1 MLEKFKRR
9 SYKLEYLDTGD
20 YTPEEY
26 ESCIGELQIVNRWMG
41 DAHSLRTTLF
51 PEIEAQGLSGFS
63 ILDVGAGSGE
73 LLRVAADWARQTGR
87 RLNAVG
93 LELNE
98 RSAESIIEESERFDE
113 IGSVRGNALELPF
126 ADNRFDYVICS
137 LFTHHFVDEQV
148 VKILREMSR
157 VARRRIFVIDLN
169 RHPVA
174 YLLYTTLG
182 KLVLHNRL
190 LRHDG
195 ALSILR
201 SFKAGELR
209 ALGQRAGLRDLSV
222 ERRFPYRLVLSAA
235 AATER
240 VPRRAATEGRP
251 YSTLRRAKSA

>member
-1 MLEKFKRR
+1 MLDKFKQRSRR
-9 SYKLEYLDTGD
+9 LEYIDTGD

-26 ESCIGELQIVNRWMG
+26 ESCIGELQLVNRWMG

-51 PEIEAQGLSGFS
+51 REIEAQGLRSFS

-73 LLRVAADWARQTGR
+73 LLRVTVDWARQGGR
-87 RLNAVG
+87 QICAVG

-98 RSAESIIEESERFDE
+98 RSAESINEESERFDE
-113 IGSVRGNALELPF
+113 ISSVRGDALKLPF

-148 VKILREMSR
+148 IQILQEMSR

-169 RHPVA
+169 RHPIA

-201 SFKAGELR
+201 SFKADEL
-209 ALGQRAGLRDLSV
+209 LGLGNRAGLRDVLV
-222 ERRFPYRLVLSAA
+222 ERRFPFRLVLNAAARTPSGIMNCAPPWSAA
-235 AATER
+235 A
-240 VPRRAATEGRP
+240 
-251 YSTLRRAKSA
+251 

>member
-1 MLEKFKRR
+1 MLEKFKHR
-9 SYKLEYLDTGD
+9 SYRLEHIDTGN

-26 ESCIGELQIVNRWMG
+26 ESCISELQLVNRWMG
-41 DAHSLRTTLF
+41 DAHSLRATLF
-51 PEIEAQGLSGFS
+51 PEIETAALRSFS

-73 LLRVAADWARQTGR
+73 LLRVAADWARQTNR
-87 RLNAVG
+87 NLNAVG

-98 RSAESIIEESERFDE
+98 RSAESINEESQRFDE
-113 IGSVRGNALELPF
+113 ISSVRGNALELPF
-126 ADNRFDYVICS
+126 AGNSFDYVICS

-148 VKILREMSR
+148 VTILREMSR

-169 RHPVA
+169 RHPIA

-201 SFKAGELR
+201 SFKAGELLE
-209 ALGQRAGLRDLSV
+209 LGQRAGLRDV
-222 ERRFPYRLVLSAA
+222 WVQRRFPYRLVLSAA
-235 AATER
+235 AQVTVQVQNAE
-240 VPRRAATEGRP
+240 VPSFRAA
-251 YSTLRRAKSA
+251 

>member
-1 MLEKFKRR
+1 MWERFKQR
-9 SYKLEYLDTGD
+9 SYKLEHIDTGD

-26 ESCIGELQIVNRWMG
+26 EACIGELQLVNRWMG
-41 DAHSLRTTLF
+41 DAHSLKTTLF
-51 PEIEAQGLSGFS
+51 REIEAQTLREFS
-63 ILDVGAGSGE
+63 VLDVGAGSGE
-73 LLRVAADWARQTGR
+73 LLRVTAVWARETKRQFR
-87 RLNAVG
+87 AVG

-98 RSAESIIEESERFDE
+98 RSAESINEESERFDE
-113 IGSVRGNALELPF
+113 ITAVRGDALKLPF
-126 ADNRFDYVICS
+126 PDSQFDYVICS

-148 VKILREMSR
+148 VQILNEMSR

-209 ALGQRAGLRDLSV
+209 VLAQRAGLRDVSI

-235 AATER
+235 ARATVRLQDAER
-240 VPRRAATEGRP
+240 STKAA
-251 YSTLRRAKSA
+251 

>member
-169 RHPVA
+169 RHPIA

-201 SFKAGELR
+201 SFKADELR

-235 AATER
+235 ARANVQLQDSEIPSTR
-240 VPRRAATEGRP
+240 TNRAA
-251 YSTLRRAKSA
+251 